1 MTRKK
6 LYTLGDI
13 MPEGMPTIKRRPVK
27 KAQRK
32 VNRDLLA
39 RCNQAWEN
47 LRPIRETGERI
58 MNYCYGDQWGD
69 IIEYKNGYISER
81 RYLQEHSTVPLV
93 NNIMASILNSIVGLY
108 SKQGVEPVCFAR
120 THDSQWLSDMMSATM
135 QCNWQ
140 ETRMQ
145 DVLKHCF
152 EDYCVRG
159 VAMTRET
166 YDEKERLFDAW
177 TDAINS
183 YYAFWEANYDVR
195 FTDLTLI
202 GTLNDVS
209 PEELYKQ
216 FAREEFG
223 LTKQDLQEIY
233 HLGTRYDGTDDYDD
247 ISLSLDQNEQ
257 HKLEN
262 VSFFNAANTRMC
274 RVIEVWSQE
283 SKERYQC
290 FDPLAINMEEKYFRC
305 EKEDIGDIR
314 RINIE
319 RKKLYDESGVPKED
333 RPYITAELIQDT
345 YWKYTYMAPDGT
357 VLCEGESPYDHHSHP
372 FTLKLYP
379 YINGEI
385 HPYMGNIVDQ
395 QRYINR
401 LIIMHDMAARSAAKG
416 VTIVPISCI
425 PDGMTPKD
433 FAEEFTAYDGLVF
446 YQPSRQNPNL
456 RPEIITSNAV
466 QIGTP
471 ELLNIQMQLIRDI
484 SNVSGAL
491 QGKTPSAGTSAA
503 RYSQETQNATTS
515 LYGLLFDFS
524 NFTEQIADKK
534 CEVIKQFYD
543 DGRLIF
549 NKDFTD
555 MMQYDRLSAQ
565 DVKFKISIKESAAT
579 AAYQSQ
585 VNDALMQLLQM
596 QVVSPRQFLQ
606 NCNLPF
612 ADKLLQQIESEEAQQ
627 AALQQMMAEQ
637 QQLAAQGQQ
646 ADQQAVQQAQQ
657 YLHNPNVAPS

>member
-1 MTRKK
+1 MSKAK
-6 LYTLGDI
+6 IYTLNDI
-13 MPEGMPTIKRRPVK
+13 MPEGAQRIKRPARTAPK
-27 KAQRK
+27 RK
-32 VNRDLLA
+32 VRYELLS

-47 LRPIRETGERI
+47 LRPMRETGERI

-69 IIEYKNGYISER
+69 LIEYKGGLISER

-93 NNIMASILNSIVGLY
+93 NNIMSSILNSIVGLY
-108 SKQGVEPVCFAR
+108 SRQGTEPVCFAR
-120 THDSQWLSDMMSATM
+120 VHDAQWLSDMMSATM

-140 ETRMQ
+140 ETQMQ
-145 DVLKHCF
+145 DVLKHAF

-166 YDEKERLFDAW
+166 YHEEDGLPDAW

-183 YYAFWEANYDVR
+183 YYAFWEANNDVR
-195 FTDLTLI
+195 FIDMSLI
-202 GTLNDVS
+202 GTLNDVA
-209 PEELYKQ
+209 PEDLYKQ
-216 FAREEFG
+216 FAREEYG
-223 LTKQDLQEIY
+223 LTKEDLQRIY
-233 HLGTRYDGTDDYDD
+233 HIGKYRDGEDEYSDQSF
-247 ISLSLDQNEQ
+247 SLEQNEQ
-257 HKLEN
+257 NRLDN
-262 VSFFNAANTRMC
+262 VNFFSSASSRMC
-274 RVIEVWSQE
+274 RVIEVWHKE

-305 EKEDIGDIR
+305 EKKDIGDIR
-314 RINIE
+314 KINIE

-345 YWKYTYMAPDGT
+345 YWEYTFMAPDGT

-372 FTLKLYP
+372 FTIKLYP
-379 YINGEI
+379 FINGEI

-401 LIIMHDMAARSAAKG
+401 LIVMHDMAARSAAKG

-433 FAEEFTAYDGLVF
+433 FADEFTAYDGLVF

-524 NFTEQIADKK
+524 NFTEQVANKK
-534 CEVIKQFYD
+534 CAVIKQFYD

-555 MMQYDRLSAQ
+555 MMLYDRMSAQ

-579 AAYQSQ
+579 AAYQTQ
-585 VNDALMQLLQM
+585 INDTLMQMLQM
-596 QVVSPRQFLQ
+596 QVISPRQFLQ
-606 NCNLPF
+606 NSNLPF
-612 ADKLLQQIESEEAQQ
+612 ADALLQQMESEEAQQ
-627 AALQQMMAEQ
+627 AAMQQMMAEQ
-637 QQLAAQGQQ
+637 QQLAAQGQT
-646 ADQQAVQQAQQ
+646 ANQQNVDRAQQ
-657 YLHNPNVAPS
+657 LLRNPNAASA

>member
-1 MTRKK
+1 
-6 LYTLGDI
+6 
-13 MPEGMPTIKRRPVK
+13 MPEGAEK
-27 KAQRK
+27 KRK
-32 VNRDLLA
+32 VRNAPAKRKFRPDLLA

-47 LRPIRETGERI
+47 LRPIREEGERI
-58 MNYCYGDQWGD
+58 MNYCYGDQWSD
-69 IIEYKNGYISER
+69 VIEYKGGYISER
-81 RYLQEHSTVPLV
+81 RYLQDHSTVPLV

-108 SKQGVEPVCFAR
+108 AKQGTEPVCFAR
-120 THDSQWLSDMMSATM
+120 VHDAQTLSDMMSATM

-140 ETRMQ
+140 ETRML
-145 DVLKHCF
+145 DVLKHAF

-159 VAMTRET
+159 IAVTRES
-166 YDEKERLFDAW
+166 YEDREGLPDAW
-177 TDAINS
+177 TDVINP
-183 YYAFWEANYDVR
+183 YYAFWEANHDVR
-195 FTDLTLI
+195 FTDLSLI
-202 GTLNDVS
+202 GVLNDVT

-223 LTKQDLQEIY
+223 LTKADLQRIF
-233 HLGTRYDGTDDYDD
+233 HIDRANDDDYDD
-247 ISLSLDQNEQ
+247 LSQALDQNEQ
-257 HKLEN
+257 HRLEN
-262 VSFFNAANTRMC
+262 VSFFTAADSRKL
-274 RVIEVWSQE
+274 RVIEVWHKE

-305 EKEDIGDIR
+305 EKKDIGDIR

-319 RKKLYDESGVPKED
+319 RKKLYDDSGVPKED

-345 YWKYTYMAPDGT
+345 YWEYTFMAPDGT
-357 VLCEGESPYDHHSHP
+357 VLCEGETPYDHHSHP
-372 FTLKLYP
+372 FTIKLYP

-385 HPYMGNIVDQ
+385 HPYMGNIIDQ

-425 PDGMTPKD
+425 PDGMSPKD

-515 LYGLLFDFS
+515 LYGLLFDFT

-534 CEVIKQFYD
+534 CEIIKQYYD

-555 MMQYDRLSAQ
+555 LMEYDRMSAQ

-579 AAYQSQ
+579 AAYQSY
-585 VNDALMQLLQM
+585 VNDTLMQLLQM

-612 ADKLLQQIESEEAQQ
+612 ADKMLQQMESEEAQQ
-627 AALQQMMAEQ
+627 QALQQMMAER
-637 QQLAAQGQQ
+637 QQLEQQGQQ
-646 ADQQAVQQAQQ
+646 ADPQRVQQAQQ
-657 YLHNPNVAPS
+657 LLRNPNVQPS

>member
-1 MTRKK
+1 MRRKK

-13 MPEGMPTIKRRPVK
+13 MPEGTTVKRSN
-27 KAQRK
+27 KATTLKHQQRH
-32 VNRDLLA
+32 DLLA

-47 LRPIRETGERI
+47 LRPVRETGERV

-69 IIEYKNGYISER
+69 IIEYKGGLISER

-93 NNIMASILNSIVGLY
+93 NNIMSSILNSIVGLY
-108 SKQGVEPVCFAR
+108 AKQGTEPVCFAR
-120 THDSQWLSDMMSATM
+120 VHDAQWLSDMMSATM

-145 DVLKHCF
+145 DVLKHAF

-159 VAMTRET
+159 IALTRES
-166 YDEKERLFDAW
+166 YEDREGLPDAW
-177 TDAINS
+177 TDVINP
-183 YYAFWEANYDVR
+183 YYAFWEANHDVR
-195 FTDLTLI
+195 FTDMSLI
-202 GTLNDVS
+202 GVLNDVT

-216 FAREEFG
+216 FARAEFS
-223 LTKQDLQEIY
+223 LTKADLQRIF
-233 HLGTRYDGTDDYDD
+233 HIGRTYDGEYEYDD
-247 ISLSLDQNEQ
+247 LSQALEQNEQ
-257 HKLEN
+257 HRLEN
-262 VSFFNAANTRMC
+262 VSFFDTGDPRKL
-274 RVIEVWSQE
+274 RVIEVWHKE

-290 FDPLAINMEEKYFRC
+290 FDPLAVNMEEKYFRC
-305 EKEDIGDIR
+305 EKKDIGDILS
-314 RINIE
+314 INRE

-345 YWKYTYMAPDGT
+345 YWMYTFMAPDGT
-357 VLCEGESPYDHHSHP
+357 VLCEGETPFDHHSHP
-372 FTLKLYP
+372 FTIKLYP

-425 PDGMTPKD
+425 PEGMSPRD

-456 RPEIITSNAV
+456 RPEVITSNAV

-515 LYGLLFDFS
+515 LYGLLFDFT

-534 CEVIKQFYD
+534 CEVIKQYYD

-555 MMQYDRLSAQ
+555 LMQYDRMSAQ

-585 VNDALMQLLQM
+585 VNDMLLQLLQM

-612 ADKLLQQIESEEAQQ
+612 ADKLLQQLESEEAQQ

-637 QQLAAQGQQ
+637 QQLAQQGQQ
-646 ADQQAVQQAQQ
+646 ADPQRVQQAQQ
-657 YLHNPNVAPS
+657 LLHNPNVQPS

>member
-1 MTRKK
+1 
-6 LYTLGDI
+6 
-13 MPEGMPTIKRRPVK
+13 
-27 KAQRK
+27 
-32 VNRDLLA
+32 
-39 RCNQAWEN
+39 
-47 LRPIRETGERI
+47 

-69 IIEYKNGYISER
+69 LIEYKGGYITER
-81 RYLQEHSTVPLV
+81 RYLQDHSTVPLV
-93 NNIMASILNSIVGLY
+93 NNIMSSILNSIVGLY
-108 SKQGVEPVCFAR
+108 ARQGTEPVCFAR
-120 THDSQWLSDMMSATM
+120 THDAQWLSDMMSATM

-140 ETRMQ
+140 ETQMM
-145 DVLKHCF
+145 DVLKHAF

-159 VAMTRET
+159 VAITRET
-166 YDEKERLFDAW
+166 YKEQNQLPDAW
-177 TDAINS
+177 TDCINS
-183 YYAFWEANYDVR
+183 YYAFWEANHDVR
-195 FTDLTLI
+195 FTDLQLI

-209 PEELYKQ
+209 PEDLYKQ
-216 FAREEFG
+216 FANKDTG
-223 LTKQDLQEIY
+223 LTKADLQSIFNI
-233 HLGTRYDGTDDYDD
+233 GRNYDNVDEYDD
-247 ISLSLDQNEQ
+247 ISLNTEQNEQ

-274 RVIEVWSQE
+274 RVIEVWSKE

-305 EKEDIGDIR
+305 EKKDIEDIR
-314 RINIE
+314 RINME

-345 YWKYTYMAPDGT
+345 YWKYTFMAPDGT
-357 VLCEGESPYDHHSHP
+357 VLTEGESPYDHHSHP
-372 FTLKLYP
+372 YTIKLYP

-401 LIIMHDMAARSAAKG
+401 LIVMHDMAARSAAKG

-425 PDGMTPKD
+425 PDGMSPKD
-433 FAEEFTAYDGLVF
+433 FADEFTAYDGLVF

-524 NFTEQIADKK
+524 NFTEQVADKK
-534 CEVIKQFYD
+534 CMVIKQFYD
-543 DGRLIF
+543 DGRIIF
-549 NKDFTD
+549 NKDYTD

-565 DVKFKISIKESAAT
+565 DVKFKISVKESAAT
-579 AAYQSQ
+579 AAYQTQ
-585 VNDALMQLLQM
+585 VNETLMQMMQM
-596 QVVSPRQFLQ
+596 QAITPKQFLQ
-606 NCNLPF
+606 NSNLPF
-612 ADKLLQQIESEEAQQ
+612 ADNLLQQMESEEAQQ

-637 QQLAAQGQQ
+637 QQLAQQGQQ
-646 ADQQAVQQAQQ
+646 ADQQAVNQAQQ
-657 YLHNPNVAPS
+657 LLRNPNVAPS